1 MRNDGP
7 SKNFECSIETEEKR
21 ERKRPPKRRY
31 EWCEVLI

>member
-7 SKNFECSIETEEKR
+7 NKNFECSIETEEKR